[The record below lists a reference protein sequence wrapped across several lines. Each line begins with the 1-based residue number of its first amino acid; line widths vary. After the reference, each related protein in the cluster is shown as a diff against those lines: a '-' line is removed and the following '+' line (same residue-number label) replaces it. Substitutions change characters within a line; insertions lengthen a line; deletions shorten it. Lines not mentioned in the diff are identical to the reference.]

1 MIDTKPDLLWESKNK
16 RWQIY
21 LDDSRFTI
29 DDTKSRY
36 VYYPVT
42 DSNGKTEF
50 PNPSEIPKYVKE
62 RFLRIRKKFLSS

>member
-1 MIDTKPDLLWESKNK
+1 MIDMNPELLWKSKNE

-21 LDDSRFTI
+21 LDNSRFTI

-50 PNPSEIPKYVKE
+50 PHPSEIPKYVKE
-62 RFLRIRKKFLSS
+62 RFLRIRKKHLSS